1 MSIMIKRRRYIYHR
15 ADPRVPPSPITVN
28 NATVMVS
35 VSLPLLSTL
44 ALLATKVAA
53 TTGTSGNNYIV
64 TFKDTTSFKSI
75 QDHLLQ
81 HSLSALF
88 DKQHSNWNSDN
99 DYNPE
104 VHWIPESDGTPLIWY
119 QGEFTDAM
127 LAKVKEDP
135 MVEGVYEDVTISLP
149 EPLGTATHSDVTT
162 ERNWGLTR
170 VSNRG
175 KMDATKKPTI
185 LKTDGQGVNVYILDT
200 GIETK
205 HPEFESRATFGTS
218 FIKTDPTDS
227 DHNGH
232 STHVASSVAGKTFG
246 VAPSAKLVSVKVLDG
261 SGSGSLSGVM
271 AGIEWVIKDHKL
283 RKNAKSVANMSLGS
297 GRHELINRAV
307 NSAVDAGVHMVVA
320 AGNSN
325 RDACLESPSSAEK
338 VVSVG
343 ASTKEDKRASFSNY
357 GNCVSVYAP
366 GHEITGAWLNGST
379 RTISGTSMAS
389 PHVAGVIAALLS
401 RSKDSPTPQDMRKAI
416 IKTATMGVLSDPLVK
431 NSQGLAFT
439 CPKACSTW
447 QCPKDKL
454 KNKGFNFEDYLWY
467 MSSEFG
473 NPLNSWV

>member
-1 MSIMIKRRRYIYHR
+1 MIGPLECPPYHH
-15 ADPRVPPSPITVN
+15 AGT
-28 NATVMVS
+28 NAPAVMVS
-35 VSLPLLSTL
+35 VLLPLLSTL
-44 ALLATKVAA
+44 ALLGTKVA
-53 TTGTSGNNYIV
+53 GSSGGNNKYIV
-64 TFKDTTSFKSI
+64 TFKDTASFKSI

-81 HSLSALF
+81 HTLSALF
-88 DKQHSNWNSDN
+88 DKQHSNWNSDT

-127 LAKVKEDP
+127 LEKAKEDP
-135 MVEGVYEDVTISLP
+135 MVEGIYPDITINLL
-149 EPLGTATHSDVTT
+149 EPKVSTSV
-162 ERNWGLTR
+162 ESNWGLTR

-175 KMDATKKPTI
+175 KMDSSKKPTV
-185 LKTDGQGVNVYILDT
+185 LETDGQGVNVYILDT

-205 HPEFESRATFGTS
+205 HPEFESRATFGNS
-218 FIKTDPTDS
+218 FVKTDPTDS

-246 VAPSAKLVSVKVLDG
+246 VAPSANLVSVKVLDG

-271 AGIEWVIKDHKL
+271 AGIEWVIKDHKQ

-307 NSAVDAGVHMVVA
+307 NSAVDAGIHMVVA

-338 VVSVG
+338 VTSVG
-343 ASTKEDKRASFSNY
+343 ASTKEDKRAYFSNY
-357 GNCVSVYAP
+357 GDCVSLYAP
-366 GHEITGAWLNGST
+366 GHEITGAWLGGT
-379 RTISGTSMAS
+379 TKTISGTSMAS
-389 PHVAGVIAALLS
+389 PHVAGTIAALLS
-401 RSKDSPTPQDMRKAI
+401 RSKDSPSPADMRKAI

-431 NSQGLAFT
+431 DSQGLAYT
-439 CPKACSTW
+439 CPKASSTW
-447 QCPKDKL
+447 QCPKDKM
-454 KNKGFNFEDYLWY
+454 KNKGFSFQDYLWY

-473 NPLNSWV
+473 ESWI

>member
-1 MSIMIKRRRYIYHR
+1 MIKESLVYIPWL
-15 ADPRVPPSPITVN
+15 DPLQCPPFQQSGT
-28 NATVMVS
+28 NAIM
-35 VSLPLLSTL
+35 VSLPLLSAI

-53 TTGTSGNNYIV
+53 TSATARNNNKYIV
-64 TFKDTTSFKSI
+64 TFKDTASFKSI

-88 DKQHSNWNSDN
+88 DKQHSNWNSDT

-104 VHWIPESDGTPLIWY
+104 VHWIPEADGTPLVWY
-119 QGEFTDAM
+119 QGEFTDDM
-127 LAKVKEDP
+127 LEKAKEDP
-135 MVEGVYEDVTISLP
+135 MVEGIYPDIAVNLP
-149 EPLGTATHSDVTT
+149 EPLVSTTTATES
-162 ERNWGLTR
+162 NWGLTR

-175 KMDATKKPTI
+175 KMDATKKPTV
-185 LKTDGQGVNVYILDT
+185 LKTDGKGVNVYILDT

-205 HPEFESRATFGTS
+205 HPEFESRATFGNS
-218 FIKTDPTDS
+218 FVKTDPTDS
-227 DHNGH
+227 DYNGH

-246 VAPSAKLVSVKVLDG
+246 VAPSANLISVKVLDG

-271 AGIEWVIKDHKL
+271 AGIEWVIKDHKQ

-307 NSAVDAGVHMVVA
+307 NSAVDAGIHMVVA

-343 ASTKEDKRASFSNY
+343 ASTKEDKRAYFSNY
-357 GNCVSVYAP
+357 GNCVSLYAP
-366 GHEITGAWLNGST
+366 GHEITGAWLGGST

-389 PHVAGVIAALLS
+389 PHVAGTIAALLS
-401 RSKDSPTPQDMRKAI
+401 RSKDSPSPADMRKAI
-416 IKTATMGVLSDPLVK
+416 IKTATMGVLSDPQVK
-431 NSQGLAFT
+431 DSQGLAFT
-439 CPKACSTW
+439 CPKASSTW
-447 QCPKDKL
+447 QCPKDK
-454 KNKGFNFEDYLWY
+454 KNKGFSFQDYLWY

-473 NPLNSWV
+473 NPLEPWV